1 MKYASTHGKTILT
14 DSELDIVE
22 DAVNDSSLL
31 WDYSRVNDDVSS
43 RHLDTDLRSSQVSWI
58 YDSPLSK
65 LLYGL
70 MSDYN
75 RSEWNLRITNM
86 EPIQYAIYSGGD
98 YFDWHKDQQSEI
110 TNGKIRKISMTLMLS
125 NPSEYEGGEL
135 DLEFGKPNDRPR
147 YDSFKMPLGGLIFF
161 QSDVWHRVRPV
172 KAGVRKSLVAWFS
185 GPPYI

>member
-31 WDYSRVNDDVSS
+31 WDDSRVNDDVSS

-75 RSEWNLRITNM
+75 
-86 EPIQYAIYSGGD
+86 
-98 YFDWHKDQQSEI
+98 
-110 TNGKIRKISMTLMLS
+110 LS
-125 NPSEYEGGEL
+125 
-135 DLEFGKPNDRPR
+135 
-147 YDSFKMPLGGLIFF
+147 LI
-161 QSDVWHRVRPV
+161 H
-172 KAGVRKSLVAWFS
+172 
-185 GPPYI
+185 I

>member
-58 YDSPLSK
+58 YDSPLGK

-75 RSEWNLRITNM
+75 RSEWNLRITDM
-86 EPIQYAIYSGGD
+86 EPIQYAIYSEGD

-125 NPSEYEGGEL
+125 NPSEFKGG
-135 DLEFGKPNDRPR
+135 
-147 YDSFKMPLGGLIFF
+147 
-161 QSDVWHRVRPV
+161 
-172 KAGVRKSLVAWFS
+172 
-185 GPPYI
+185 